1 MDVLLLPLLVAR
13 VGAAHAVPLLTVAQL
28 ICNLARAGF
37 GFPQIRCR
45 SRWRG
50 FCWARCRTAWRGCWS
65 RSRCICCCMAE
76 PSRKPKA
83 YTIFNRYDIM
93 DITTTSKTPP

>member
-1 MDVLLLPLLVAR
+1 MDALLLVAS

-28 ICNLARAGF
+28 IGNLARAGF
-37 GFPQIRCR
+37 GFPQIR
-45 SRWRG
+45 WKPVAWFLLG
-50 FCWARCRTAWRGCWS
+50 ARPDSVAGCWS

-83 YTIFNRYDIM
+83 CTLFSRYDIM
-93 DITTTSKTPP
+93 DITITSKTPP